1 MLNVRRFAI
10 QTVAAFTCCIVA
22 IGVAQAQDKDLRA
35 KVQASAEAAVEKAK
49 ASCEGDISKFCPQVT
64 PGDGRVA
71 MCLMAHEDKISSKCF
86 WTMLEVAQGFAGA
99 ESNLLNAAEICE
111 SDIKEHCGSV
121 EPGEGRIAQCI
132 DENESKLTPD
142 CVAELASFRDRLK
155 SKLH

>member
-1 MLNVRRFAI
+1 MANVRRYAI
-10 QTVAAFTCCIVA
+10 KTVAALTLCFAAVGSA
-22 IGVAQAQDKDLRA
+22 HAQDKNLRA
-35 KVQASAEAAVEKAK
+35 DVLAAAEAAFELAK
-49 ASCEGDISKFCPQVT
+49 ASCDGDISTYCPQVT
-64 PGDGRVA
+64 PGNGRVA

-99 ESNLLNAAEICE
+99 ESNLENAAEICK

-142 CVAELASFRDRLK
+142 CAAELTSFRNRLK
-155 SKLH
+155 K